1 MDQCGGHSCVPR
13 VGMITNVIPGFR
25 IKVLIKISFRL
36 QSLVSDLAS
45 VDYLNEGLKTL
56 NLRVG
61 SWSTSFVRGDK
72 IAGALDFRHQ
82 LILVLSFALY
92 ETGQVTGETIH
103 STVDSAHVL
112 VPYRSPIA
120 IYSSL

>member
-1 MDQCGGHSCVPR
+1 
-13 VGMITNVIPGFR
+13 MITNVIPGFR

-61 SWSTSFVRGDK
+61 SWSTSFVRADK

-82 LILVLSFALY
+82 LILLLSCALY